1 MAEKFSDYALAYINA
16 LGGKDNI
23 DTLINCATRIRVTVK
38 NPSLVAADSEFKN
51 WGGKLQLPDMAIC
64 SKSLLGWMCLRSW
77 MK

>member
-51 WGGKLQLPDMAIC
+51 WGGNYSYQTWQYVPSHCWAGCASD
-64 SKSLLGWMCLRSW
+64 LG
-77 MK
+77 